1 MGDRQPRPS
10 AGSWPAACRRRALVA
25 AAAGCAALISATGPA
40 VATPAATPTAT
51 RPAAAAAAA
60 PPSTAPS
67 VVAASAVAPS
77 AVDTSADDPLPAYH
91 PSRLTH
97 LGEARQVVVVSA
109 ASWTSSRAVLR
120 AWERTPDGGWRQVGE
135 QVPARVGRHGF
146 VLAAERRQSTGTSP
160 AGTFA
165 VRSAF
170 GNGPD
175 PGTALPYRPIDRSD
189 WWTYDPRDPRT
200 YNLLQ
205 PRRVASAGWRRT
217 WAEDLSGFGA
227 QYRYVAVLDFN
238 LPDRSHLAPDG
249 QRIAD
254 QPADTRR
261 GGGIFLHVSGP
272 GATSGCVSIP
282 RSAMRAVL
290 QWLDPA
296 AHPVLVMGPRSALN
310 RL

>member
-10 AGSWPAACRRRALVA
+10 TGRWPAAGRRRALVA

-40 VATPAATPTAT
+40 AAPAPAATPS
-51 RPAAAAAAA
+51 AAN
-60 PPSTAPS
+60 
-67 VVAASAVAPS
+67 SAVATS
-77 AVDTSADDPLPAYH
+77 AVEPLPAYH

-97 LGEARQVVVVSA
+97 LGEAQQVVVVSA
-109 ASWTSSRAVLR
+109 SSWTSSRAVLR

-296 AHPVLVMGPRSALN
+296 AQPVLVMGPRSALH

>member
-10 AGSWPAACRRRALVA
+10 TGRWPAAGRRRALVA

-40 VATPAATPTAT
+40 AAPAPAATPS
-51 RPAAAAAAA
+51 AAN
-60 PPSTAPS
+60 
-67 VVAASAVAPS
+67 SAVATS
-77 AVDTSADDPLPAYH
+77 AVEPLPAYH

-97 LGEARQVVVVSA
+97 LGEAQQVVVVSA
-109 ASWTSSRAVLR
+109 SSWTSSRAVLR

-296 AHPVLVMGPRSALN
+296 AHPVLVMGPRSALH